1 MPLHLGEFL
10 MIRYLLPG
18 LALALSSA
26 APAAD
31 PPAKAAAMFGVRE
44 SVSHIALSPDG
55 QRIVYITPGPG
66 RESVATVGD
75 LATGARKAV
84 AASTGKPESL
94 QWCEFASNTRLVCR
108 FSAIVQGEDQLI
120 PMGRLVTLG
129 VDGGD
134 LKLLGQQQSRYD
146 ARLRQFD
153 GAILDWL
160 PGEDGAVLM
169 SREYMPE
176 HGKLG
181 TVLIRTQTGLG
192 VDRIDLTTLKVSRV
206 EAPTPKASAYISD
219 GLGHVRMMRSDR
231 DRGENEMLTGES
243 VYFYR
248 KAGSDRWEKFS
259 DDAVPI
265 AVDATTD
272 SAYALKKLNGRF
284 ALYRVK
290 LDGSLATELVY
301 ANPRV
306 DVDDV
311 VRLGRGERV
320 IGATYAEEQRKTV
333 YFDPE
338 YKKLAAS
345 LSKAIPNLPLITF
358 IGASADDKKLL
369 VFAGSDSDPG
379 RYYLFDK
386 GTKALGE
393 LMVAR
398 PELEK
403 VQLAAVKPVSYKVG
417 EVTIP
422 GYLTLPP
429 GKDPK
434 GLPAIVLPHG
444 GPTAR
449 DEWGFDWLAQFL
461 ASRGFAVLQ
470 PNYRGSAGF
479 GDAWLNEN
487 GFRGWRTS
495 IGDVTAG
502 AKWMVEQGIADP
514 KRLAIVGWSY
524 GGYAALQAAVVEP
537 DLFRAV
543 VAIAPVTDLE
553 LLKKEAEG
561 YTNANLVAAFVGTG
575 PHVTEGSPLQNAR
588 RISAPVLMF
597 HGDRDLNVDI
607 EHARKMQKALQSA
620 GKESE
625 LVQFPD
631 LEHSLVDSQVRTR
644 MLEKIAT
651 FLEAKVAK

>member
-1 MPLHLGEFL
+1 
-10 MIRYLLPG
+10 MIRKILLGLVLATPS
-18 LALALSSA
+18 LAL
-26 APAAD
+26 AAD
-31 PPAKAAAMFGVRE
+31 PPGKAAAMFGVRE
-44 SVSHIALSPDG
+44 SVSHIGLSPDG
-55 QRIVYITPGPG
+55 RRIVYIAPGPG
-66 RESVATVGD
+66 RESMAMVGD
-75 LATGARKAV
+75 LTDGSRKMV
-84 AASTGKPESL
+84 AASTGKPERL

-108 FSAIVQGEDQLI
+108 FSAIVQGDGQLI
-120 PMGRLVTLG
+120 PMGRLVTLSAE
-129 VDGGD
+129 GGE
-134 LKLLGQQQSRYD
+134 LKLLGQQKSTYD
-146 ARLRQFD
+146 AGLRQFD

-169 SREYMPE
+169 AREYMPE

-181 TVLIRTQTGLG
+181 TVLIRTQQGLG
-192 VDRIDLTTLKVSRV
+192 VDRIDLKTLKSSRV
-206 EAPTPKASAYISD
+206 EAPSPRASAYISD
-219 GLGHVRMMRSDR
+219 GRGNVRIMRTDR
-231 DRGENEMLTGES
+231 DRGDNELLTGES
-243 VYFYR
+243 VYTYR
-248 KAGSDRWEKFS
+248 KAGSSRWEKFS
-259 DDAVPI
+259 DDVLPI

-272 SAYALKKLNGRF
+272 SAYALKKLDGRY

-290 LDGSLATELVY
+290 LDGTLATELVY

-306 DVDDV
+306 DIDDV
-311 VRLGRGERV
+311 VRLGRGDRV

-369 VFAGSDSDPG
+369 IFAGSDSDPG

-393 LMVAR
+393 LMLAR

-403 VQLAAVKPVSYKVG
+403 TTLAAVKPVSYPVG
-417 EVTIP
+417 NVTIP

-429 GKDPK
+429 GREAK

-487 GFRGWRTS
+487 GFKGWRTS

-502 AKWMVEQGIADP
+502 AKWMVAQGIADP

-524 GGYAALQAAVVEP
+524 GGYAALQAAVLDPE
-537 DLFRAV
+537 LFRAV
-543 VAIAPVTDLE
+543 VAIAPVSDLE

-561 YTNANLVAAFVGTG
+561 YTNAKVVAAFVGTG
-575 PHVTEGSPLQNAR
+575 PHITEGSPLQNAR

-607 EHARKMQKALQSA
+607 EHARKMHKALQSA
-620 GKESE
+620 GKDSE
-625 LVQFPD
+625 LVAFPD
-631 LEHSLVDSQVRTR
+631 LEHSLVDSQVRAR
-644 MLEKIAT
+644 MLEKIAI